1 MRWFLYA
8 PLQLI
13 CMVIC
18 YITNPIVVLFA
29 DENGELPGLFCLW
42 QTWDDSCDSEDCV
55 TKYVP
60 DWMRYDFYK
69 YYWTEK
75 RYDPDSDKRGAH
87 ILHFTEIKTEGFQ

>member
-29 DENGELPGLFCLW
+29 DENGELHGL
-42 QTWDDSCDSEDCV
+42 DS
-55 TKYVP
+55 
-60 DWMRYDFYK
+60 
-69 YYWTEK
+69 
-75 RYDPDSDKRGAH
+75 
-87 ILHFTEIKTEGFQ
+87 